1 MFSINTFRKPFFK
14 EIKLI
19 KTFIGVILTITIAFV
34 VTITSHEIGND
45 LDSTLVFITTLIAL
59 PLIMVF
65 IAVIIEFKK

>member
-1 MFSINTFRKPFFK
+1 M
-14 EIKLI
+14 ELI
-19 KTFIGVILTITIAFV
+19 KTFIGVIFTIIIAFA
-34 VTITSHEIGND
+34 VTIINHEIGND